1 MSAILITGMSGTGKS
16 TVLGALAGRGF
27 DTVDTDD
34 GDWIDESGPERLWRI
49 DRLTALL
56 DEHEATSRPLFVAG
70 TVLNQR
76 VLYPRFAEIV
86 LLTAP
91 LPVMLARIASRDANP
106 FGRTAEERARIVSDT
121 DQVEPLLRAS
131 ATIEIDTRA
140 PLADTVDALVRLTP
154 GVSEW

>member
-1 MSAILITGMSGTGKS
+1 MSGTGKS

-49 DRLTALL
+49 ERLTALL
-56 DEHEATSRPLFVAG
+56 DEHEAADRPLFVAG
-70 TVLNQR
+70 TVFNQR

-91 LPVMLARIASRDANP
+91 LPVMLARIASRDTNP
-106 FGRTAEERARIVSDT
+106 FGRTAQERARIVSDT
-121 DQVEPLLRAS
+121 EQIEPLLRAS

-140 PLADTVDALVRLTP
+140 PLADTVDALVRLSP
-154 GVSEW
+154 EVSEG